1 MGEIIDSNTMAV
13 ISHQVSS
20 VNIDEVE
27 IQTVSDKVLGR
38 DIYETTF
45 KCDKDN
51 DIDKIEL
58 FSATPIC
65 TQITEFLR

>member
-1 MGEIIDSNTMAV
+1 MGEIVDSNIMAV
-13 ISHQVSS
+13 ISHQGSS
-20 VNIDEVE
+20 VNIDKME
-27 IQTVSDKVLGR
+27 IQIVLDKVLGR

-51 DIDKIEL
+51 DIVKIAL
-58 FSATPIC
+58 LSATPIC

>member
-1 MGEIIDSNTMAV
+1 MAV

-20 VNIDEVE
+20 VNIDEME
-27 IQTVSDKVLGR
+27 IQIIPDKVLGR

-51 DIDKIEL
+51 DIVKIGL
-58 FSATPIC
+58 LSAISIC
-65 TQITEFLR
+65 TQITEF